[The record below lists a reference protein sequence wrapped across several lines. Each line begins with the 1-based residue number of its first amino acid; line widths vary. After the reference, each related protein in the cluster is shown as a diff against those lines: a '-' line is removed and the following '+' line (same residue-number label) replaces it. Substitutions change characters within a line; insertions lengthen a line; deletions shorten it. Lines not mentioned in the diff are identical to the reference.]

1 MRVRWKGKGR
11 KNRQQIT
18 QRRAV
23 GSKSRVATGT
33 GIEEEEG
40 AQGQGAKAGRREL
53 GEQGPRRSSREHG
66 GKASHSPG
74 ATGSALGLLV
84 MRFYPPCSLLGSLV
98 LLKKQ
103 HHPGI
108 HVARKLEWSAM
119 SWRVA
124 SRGSSPTQGL
134 NPGLLQADSLP
145 SKPPPEPKYKD
156 SDNLLYL

>member
-74 ATGSALGLLV
+74 AIGSALGLLV

-108 HVARKLEWSAM
+108 HVARKLEWSAI

-145 SKPPPEPKYKD
+145 SEPPPEPKYKD